1 MSLFYAL
8 TVLDADG
15 ARTPVSQGS
24 DSKADT
30 ERKKHRSSKEES
42 TISKDSIPGTFS
54 LP

>member
-30 ERKKHRSSKEES
+30 ERKKHRSKEES